1 MRLFVFGDVVL
12 KGFCNFTDI
21 VHVAWDLRP
30 IHREAVIDGAR
41 DNVEMDVKYRLAGA
55 GTVRLKDIDAFGG
68 DHAVDGARHFA
79 NRRHHLA
86 QAIRGRFKNIRSV
99 ELWYHQGMP
108 WRQRIDIHKRLCRI
122 VFIDREGRNLALDDH
137 AKDAAVLQ
145 PITHAEVFS
154 AD

>member
-68 DHAVDGARHFA
+68 DPRSTARDTLPTVVITWPRLSAGASKIFAVWNFG
-79 NRRHHLA
+79 
-86 QAIRGRFKNIRSV
+86 
-99 ELWYHQGMP
+99 
-108 WRQRIDIHKRLCRI
+108 
-122 VFIDREGRNLALDDH
+122 
-137 AKDAAVLQ
+137 
-145 PITHAEVFS
+145 ITKVWPGVNGLISINAFVAS
-154 AD
+154 SS